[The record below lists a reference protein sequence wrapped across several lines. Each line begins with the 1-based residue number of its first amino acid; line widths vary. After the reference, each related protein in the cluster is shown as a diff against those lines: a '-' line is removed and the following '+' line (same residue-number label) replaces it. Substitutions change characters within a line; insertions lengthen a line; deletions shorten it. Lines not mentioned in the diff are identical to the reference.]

1 MLTIL
6 QVTRNIEPFKTGLL
20 TLRDGAQLYWE
31 ATGNPDGEPL
41 LWLHGGPGT
50 GLGSGGY
57 KRAPNPQDWL
67 IVGLD
72 QRACGRS
79 RPLANEPGF
88 DLSTLRTTNLIAD
101 LEELREHLGVKRW
114 LVAGGSWGT
123 TLAMAYGQEHPH
135 RVSGFVLAALTDGSR
150 AYVEWISESVGRVFP
165 EAWETFNS
173 ASGRQPGQR
182 LLDAYLERLTDPNPQ
197 VRTAA
202 ALAWCN
208 WEDAHMSIPGG
219 AVVSLAARDPQFR
232 EVYALQVAHSWANNA
247 FLGEHGIVDN
257 LNRISHLPAVLI
269 HGRQDI
275 SGPVA
280 TAWQLHTQW
289 PGSELHIFEHEGHG
303 GKAMGAAIEQAY
315 IDLLPVVRRS
325 SAP

>member
-1 MLTIL
+1 MHLFVADDLDLPDLRNAL
-6 QVTRNIEPFKTGLL
+6 QELP
-20 TLRDGAQLYWE
+20 
-31 ATGNPDGEPL
+31 
-41 LWLHGGPGT
+41 
-50 GLGSGGY
+50 
-57 KRAPNPQDWL
+57 
-67 IVGLD
+67 
-72 QRACGRS
+72 
-79 RPLANEPGF
+79 
-88 DLSTLRTTNLIAD
+88 AD
-101 LEELREHLGVKRW
+101 
-114 LVAGGSWGT
+114 
-123 TLAMAYGQEHPH
+123 AYGQAFIE
-135 RVSGFVLAALTDGSR
+135 TEQSR
-150 AYVEWISESVGRVFP
+150 HDDLERPAGISVTWLLREWISESVGRVFP
-165 EAWETFNS
+165 EAWEAFNS

-202 ALAWCN
+202 ALAWCL

-219 AVVSLAARDPQFR
+219 AVASLAERDPQFR
-232 EVYALQVAHSWANNA
+232 EVYALQVAYSWANNA
-247 FLGEHGIVDN
+247 FLGEHGIMDN

-303 GKAMGAAIEQAY
+303 GKEMGAAIGQAY
-315 IDLLPVVRRS
+315 IDLLPMVQRS